1 MNKYY
6 FHFGDYYGDGHRQ
19 YVTVCCQSPKTRE
32 EIREIINKINE
43 LHPMFN
49 NWNDG
54 GLAIQYDEPHIGNG
68 SWEDIIKLGYPY
80 IKFLN
85 ALDDVDYD
93 KYDNWEAVKAAH
105 QLADICVNIEL
116 IMDIWLFIMNHYGAE
131 LEEVVEDNSNH
142 FDFDYGYGC
151 FYG

>member
-32 EIREIINKINE
+32 EIQEIINKIE
-43 LHPMFN
+43 FKHPSFN
-49 NWNDG
+49 NWDS
-54 GLAIQYDEPHIGNG
+54 GLAKRYEEPHIG
-68 SWEDIIKLGYPY
+68 DIAWDEIIELGYPY

-85 ALDDVDYD
+85 ALDDVGYD
-93 KYDNWEAVKAAH
+93 EYDSWETIKAVH
-105 QLADICVNIEL
+105 QLSDICVNIEL
-116 IMDIWLFIMNHYGAE
+116 IMDIWLFIMNYYGAE

>member
-19 YVTVCCQSPKTRE
+19 HVTTCLQSPKTGK
-32 EIREIINKINE
+32 EIQEIIYKINAE
-43 LHPMFN
+43 HPIFDK
-49 NWNDG
+49 WDG
-54 GLAIQYDEPHIGNG
+54 GLAKQYEEPHIGDVA
-68 SWEDIIKLGYPY
+68 WDEIIELGYPY
-80 IKFLN
+80 EKLGQM
-85 ALDDVDYD
+85 LDDLDFD
-93 KYDNWEAVKAAH
+93 KYEDWESLKTEH
-105 QLADICVNIEL
+105 QLSDIYVNIEL
-116 IMDIWLFIMNHYGAE
+116 IMDIWLFVMNQYGAE

>member
-19 YVTVCCQSPKTRE
+19 YVTVCYQSPKTRE
-32 EIREIINKINE
+32 EIQEIINKIE
-43 LHPMFN
+43 FKHPAFN
-49 NWNDG
+49 NWDS
-54 GLAIQYDEPHIGNG
+54 GLAKQYEEPHIG
-68 SWEDIIKLGYPY
+68 DIAWDEIIELGYPY

-85 ALDDVDYD
+85 ALDDADYD
-93 KYDNWEAVKAAH
+93 KYDNWEAVKAVH
-105 QLADICVNIEL
+105 QLSDICVNIEL
-116 IMDIWLFIMNHYGAE
+116 IIDIWLFIMNQYGAE
-131 LEEVVEDNSNH
+131 LKEVVEDNSNH

>member
-19 YVTVCCQSPKTRE
+19 YVTVCLESPKTRQ
-32 EIREIINKINE
+32 EIQEIINKIE
-43 LHPMFN
+43 FQHPAFN
-49 NWNDG
+49 NWDS
-54 GLAIQYDEPHIGNG
+54 GLAKQYDEPHIG
-68 SWEDIIKLGYPY
+68 DIAWNEIIELGYPY
-80 IKFLN
+80 IKFLD

-93 KYDNWEAVKAAH
+93 EYDSWEAVKAVH
-105 QLADICVNIEL
+105 QLSDICVNIEL
-116 IMDIWLFIMNHYGAE
+116 IIDIWLFIMNQYGAE

>member
-19 YVTVCCQSPKTRE
+19 YVTVCLQSPKTCK
-32 EIREIINKINE
+32 EIHEIIYKINAE
-43 LHPMFN
+43 HPSFDS
-49 NWNDG
+49 WNS
-54 GLAIQYDEPHIGNG
+54 GLAKQYEEPHIGNEA
-68 SWEDIIKLGYPY
+68 WDEIIGLGYPY

-85 ALDDVDYD
+85 TLDDADYD
-93 KYDNWEAVKAAH
+93 KYDNWEAVKAVH
-105 QLADICVNIEL
+105 QLSDICVNIEL
-116 IMDIWLFIMNHYGAE
+116 IIDIWLFIMNQYGAE

>member
-6 FHFGDYYGDGHRQ
+6 FHFGDYCGDGHRQ

-43 LHPMFN
+43 LHPTFN
-49 NWNDG
+49 SWKD
-54 GLAIQYDEPHIGNG
+54 GLAIQYEEPHIGNE

-85 ALDDVDYD
+85 TLDDADYD
-93 KYDNWEAVKAAH
+93 KYDNWEVVKAVH

-116 IMDIWLFIMNHYGAE
+116 IMDIWLFVMNHYGAE